1 VSSTATAEAPA
12 DQAAVSEDSPNGEAL
27 DAAKL
32 MPNAVNGME
41 LRMVSLDDIIIPPDR
56 HQRREKNRS
65 GVVRASVDAIGLD
78 SPLLL
83 SPIGNGKYWLVA
95 GGGRLEDAREK
106 GEKEIHGLVK
116 IRDEKGRAAS
126 TAAEN
131 IAREGLSPAEEA
143 DAIELMIKAGD
154 SPREAA
160 EKVGL
165 TAHTGTLRMPLVEM
179 PEEIRGAFHWGGLS
193 PKVASTVKEFY
204 DGNWEVG
211 LEIGALGHKI
221 PDDVMRAFQRGAAEL
236 FRELPCLHQRAKL
249 RGKAPFIATLHRG
262 SDHGRSLRWHPQD
275 PARIKLKGKAAK
287 WFTELSSQAK
297 YNHERPDIVLS
308 EEDLDQAVAIGVA
321 YHSEGEHGSVWVH
334 DRKWLTDHINEF
346 VLPRM
351 KTDSETK
358 AKETPLAK
366 LKKAVKGKVELAKM
380 TASELAPTLERKFK
394 RELQPKAHA
403 ANLDLG
409 RKLTTKL
416 AVGKLT
422 RQQALFFAYEVLGA
436 ENNEGAYLRSYDRGA
451 RRIAEC
457 AARVME
463 EWVTVET
470 RQLKSGK
477 TKTTVTYLEGD
488 AAEKRMWEY
497 IKGARTP
504 EEILQR
510 ALHMYGAAMTF
521 RRECGAN
528 GREPQN
534 QEPMNATAREALAKI
549 VKPFIPSSV
558 DRLVTEIEE
567 YKPTKEAETI
577 IKDAKAEAA
586 KKDAPA
592 SGEPAKAKASRST
605 RGKGSATRAAET
617 LAIVTEQP
625 GVTIPEL
632 AAKMGVKQNYLYRV
646 LPALERDGKVT
657 KQGRGWHPVKDAAAP
672 AFNPLV
678 LVTQTGG
685 KKAKKARLQPDAA
698 PAGRK
703 VRKVVFL
710 DSKRSAWVAEG
721 RITAAEDEQ
730 TAQAA

>member
-1 VSSTATAEAPA
+1 
-12 DQAAVSEDSPNGEAL
+12 
-27 DAAKL
+27 
-32 MPNAVNGME
+32 ME
-41 LRMVSLDDIIIPPDR
+41 LRMVDLEDIVIPEDR
-56 HQRREKNRS
+56 HKRRETKRS
-65 GVVRASVDAIGLD
+65 GVVSTSVDAIGLD
-78 SPLLL
+78 SPLLV

-95 GGGRLEDAREK
+95 GGGRLEDARAK
-106 GEKEIHGLVK
+106 GQKEIHALVK

-165 TAHTGTLRMPLVEM
+165 TPQTGTLRMPLVEM
-179 PEEIRGAFHWGGLS
+179 PEQIRAAFHWGGLS
-193 PKVASTVKEFY
+193 PKVAAEVKKLY
-204 DGNWEVG
+204 DGNHEVG
-211 LEIGALGHKI
+211 LEIGALGQKI
-221 PDDVMRAFQRGAAEL
+221 PDDVMRAFQRGMGEL
-236 FRELPCLHQRAKL
+236 FRELPRLHTRAKL

-262 SDHGRSLRWHPQD
+262 SDHGRSLRWHPDD

-321 YHSEGEHGSVWVH
+321 YHSEGEHGFVWVH
-334 DRKWLTDHINEF
+334 DRKWLTGHINEF

-351 KTDSETK
+351 KADSETK

-380 TASELAPTLERKFK
+380 TAGQLAPTLERKFE
-394 RELQPKAHA
+394 RDLQPKAHA

-409 RKLTTKL
+409 RRLTTKL

-422 RQQALFFAYEVLGA
+422 RQQALFFAYEALGA
-436 ENNEGAYLRSYDRGA
+436 ESSSYDRGA

-463 EWVTVET
+463 DWVTVET

-477 TKTTVTYLEGD
+477 TKTAVTYLEDD

-497 IKGARTP
+497 VKGARTP

-521 RRECGAN
+521 RRECGPN

-549 VKPFIPSSV
+549 VKPFIPASV
-558 DRLVTEIEE
+558 DRLVTEIDE
-567 YKPTKEAETI
+567 YSATKQAEKM

-586 KKDAPA
+586 KKDTPA
-592 SGEPAKAKASRST
+592 SGESASARTSRST
-605 RGKGSATRAAET
+605 RGKGSATRTTEA
-617 LAIVTEQP
+617 LGFVTEQP
-625 GVTIPEL
+625 GITIPEL
-632 AAKMGVKQNYLYRV
+632 AAKMSVKQNYLYRV
-646 LPALERDGKVT
+646 LPALEHDGKIT
-657 KQGRGWHPVKDAAAP
+657 KQGRGWHPVKEATAP
-672 AFNPLV
+672 ASNPLV

-685 KKAKKARLQPDAA
+685 KDAKKAHLQPDAA

-710 DSKRSAWVAEG
+710 DTKRSAWVAEK
-721 RITAAEDEQ
+721 RITVAEDEQ
-730 TAQAA
+730 VAQAA

>member
-1 VSSTATAEAPA
+1 VSSKATAEAPA
-12 DQAAVSEDSPNGEAL
+12 KQAAAPDDSPNGETL

-41 LRMVSLDDIIIPPDR
+41 LRMVSLDDIVVPEDR
-56 HQRREKNRS
+56 HKRREKHRS
-65 GVVRASVDAIGLD
+65 GVVSTSVDAIGLD
-78 SPLLL
+78 SPLLV
-83 SPIGNGKYWLVA
+83 SPIGNGTYWLVA

-106 GEKEIHGLVK
+106 GQNEIHALVK
-116 IRDEKGRAAS
+116 IRDAKGRAAS

-160 EKVGL
+160 DKVGL
-165 TAHTGTLRMPLVEM
+165 TPQTGTLRMPLVEM
-179 PEEIRGAFHWGGLS
+179 PEQIRGAFHWGGLS
-193 PKVASTVKEFY
+193 PKLASDVKEIY
-204 DGNWEVG
+204 DGNHEVG
-211 LEIGALGHKI
+211 LEIGALGQKI
-221 PDDVMRAFQRGAAEL
+221 PDEVMQAFHRGAGEL
-236 FRELPCLHQRAKL
+236 FRELPRLHKRAKL
-249 RGKAPFIATLHRG
+249 RGKAPYIATFRRG
-262 SDHGRSLRWHPQD
+262 SDHGRRLSWRPDD
-275 PARIKLKGKAAK
+275 PARIKLKGNAAK
-287 WFTELSSQAK
+287 WFTELSNQAK
-297 YNHERPDIVLS
+297 YNHERPDILLS

-321 YHSEGEHGSVWVH
+321 YHSEGEHGAVWMH

-351 KTDSETK
+351 KADSETK

-366 LKKAVKGKVELAKM
+366 LKNAVKGKVELAKM
-380 TASELAPTLERKFK
+380 TAGQLAPTLERKFK

-409 RKLTTKL
+409 LRLTTKL
-416 AVGKLT
+416 AVKKLT

-436 ENNEGAYLRSYDRGA
+436 ENNEGGYLRSYDRGA

-488 AAEKRMWEY
+488 AAEKRMWDY

-510 ALHMYGAAMTF
+510 TLHMYGAAATF
-521 RRECGAN
+521 RRECGPN

-534 QEPMNATAREALAKI
+534 QEPANDTAREALAKI

-558 DRLVTEIEE
+558 ERIVTEVEE
-567 YKPTKEAETI
+567 YDATKQAEKL
-577 IKDAKAEAA
+577 IKEAKAETA
-586 KKDAPA
+586 KKDASA
-592 SGEPAKAKASRST
+592 SGEPAKNAAPRST
-605 RGKGSATRAAET
+605 RGKGSAKRAAEV
-617 LAIVTEQP
+617 LALIQGQP
-625 GVTIPEL
+625 GITIPEV
-632 AAKMGVKQNYLYRV
+632 AVQMGIKQNYLYRI
-646 LPALERDGKVT
+646 LPALAMEGKVA
-657 KQGRGWHPVKDAAAP
+657 KHGRGWNPTDATSLQPKPV
-672 AFNPLV
+672 V
-678 LVTQTGG
+678 LVSRIGG
-685 KKAKKARLQPDAA
+685 AAQKAELYPDIG
-698 PAGRK
+698 PGRA
-703 VRKVVFL
+703 RKVVYL
-710 DSKRSAWVAEG
+710 DTKHAAWVAED
-721 RITAAEDEQ
+721 RITITEAKAEIATAA
-730 TAQAA
+730 